1 MKNANLAPFVIFA
14 LALIGIA
21 DAFYDSY
28 SIYNGQQLWCP
39 PPIDGCNTVATSPHA
54 LVFGVPLGYLGLV
67 FYSYIAGVA
76 ALLIVDPT
84 SRALAWGAVVY
95 AMVGVLGSMYFM
107 YVQFAFIHAFCI
119 YCLIS
124 ALLTV
129 LLLLAALVAQDQY
142 RPAGARYAGAGIPRG
157 A

>member
-1 MKNANLAPFVIFA
+1 
-14 LALIGIA
+14 
-21 DAFYDSY
+21 
-28 SIYNGQQLWCP
+28 
-39 PPIDGCNTVATSPHA
+39 
-54 LVFGVPLGYLGLV
+54 
-67 FYSYIAGVA
+67 
-76 ALLIVDPT
+76 
-84 SRALAWGAVVY
+84 
-95 AMVGVLGSMYFM
+95 MYFM

-124 ALLTV
+124 ALLTI